1 MAMLRF
7 YLMQYWLS
15 LRQATNVYITRV
27 HAPSSTKNQ
36 GNKRS
41 SEVHQKTKGNQY
53 YFGMK
58 TNIDVDAEPSLVHS
72 MVGTEAQVAD
82 VTQPTAAWRR
92 ESGAYRC
99 PLHRGGEA
107 ARARGKPSHLANSGM
122 TPHLKEVRKTQPAV
136 PNEAPVRLHQ
146 SALPWPSAAQLLKL
160 FTLSNRWMARQ
171 RLLTNTGEV
180 LATAKSPEVGR

>member
-1 MAMLRF
+1 MKQMTFADVECTSMCKQPRNKLFLIEMDQVLPWMGLVALIEPHYPKVEGDRPSYPLMAMLRF

-41 SEVHQKTKGNQY
+41 SEVHQKMKRNQY

-58 TNIDVDAEPSLVHS
+58 TNIDVDAEPSLGHS

-92 ESGAYRC
+92 ESGAYLC

-107 ARARGKPSHLANSGM
+107 ARARGNPSHLANSGM
-122 TPHLKEVRKTQPAV
+122 APHLKEV
-136 PNEAPVRLHQ
+136 
-146 SALPWPSAAQLLKL
+146 
-160 FTLSNRWMARQ
+160 
-171 RLLTNTGEV
+171 
-180 LATAKSPEVGR
+180 